1 MEEWTIWREKILAKA
16 KRSGFNDVL
25 LDKVNIPKSDEEINE
40 KDEEGK
46 ALMKNADLNEM
57 VYT

>member
-25 LDKVNIPKSDEEINE
+25 LDKVNIPKSDEEINQRE
-40 KDEEGK
+40 CRS
-46 ALMKNADLNEM
+46 
-57 VYT
+57 